1 MIIELMNHQNKKVTF
16 DIGNIEDIKTID
28 IEVKSGDEIAYIM
41 YNDERL
47 WVRFDSSLGRKH
59 RQYEFTYPVYSEFF
73 GINLLT
79 DKRFLD
85 RETSR
90 HIPCGW
96 KLLNF

>member
-1 MIIELMNHQNKKVTF
+1 MTIELMNYQNKKVTF
-16 DIGNIEDIKTID
+16 DIGNIEDIKAIK

-59 RQYEFTYPVYSEFF
+59 RHYEFSYPVYDELF

-90 HIPCGW
+90 HIPCVW
-96 KLLNF
+96 KFLNF